1 MPSTYQGKPFAE
13 WTLQDAKNAIGD
25 AIADRAAFDANKAY
39 IEDGDHWQ
47 SGDAWPIRHSDGE
60 IDAQILAAIE
70 PMFVSVDLVEEV
82 VSRQVDALLDK
93 QPAIVIAPLE
103 PQGENGKPSEAQKKR
118 AADMLA
124 MLNPWWDEV
133 DLWGKL
139 KKAAKRTAWAG
150 RGPLRLRYLPAAVE
164 DMYSEQRGEGEPG
177 QRLVQGLAFE
187 DALAL
192 VYLSAPSPDVALLY
206 TDEETQEKAALILL
220 TDDQGKEYAEVWYR
234 WRSENGTESVV
245 RRTVGKGEE
254 EAFPIPGGRLPLEEM
269 RGRLLVTESV
279 RRQQSRADFFETLLS
294 RTAETA
300 GFRDRFIS
308 NAEPNYAWST
318 TPPSD
323 GPALVQETDE
333 RGVTWY
339 GHSMPRILGAGM
351 VQELQGRPV
360 PVGDGN
366 RQGLASI
373 GVTIADPVDPDY
385 VIKSCKHARATL
397 LENCHQGHVLEADKA
412 TSGYS
417 KRQGRADF
425 EKHVRGY
432 KSSAELA
439 IMGVLTGAISAALLM
454 TREGDEWRDF
464 LEEYRITVTLSI
476 DTGPLSAEEVEVEM
490 RAAERLF
497 KPRAD
502 VQAAIGVDDGE
513 AADAAIQSDPIQGL
527 DVMKKR
533 GEAFQMWSTG
543 ANQAAGLVAAG
554 VDPESDLGKAA
565 ARSDFPEE
573 Q

>member
-13 WTLQDAKNAIGD
+13 WTLSDAKAAIED
-25 AIADRAAFDANKAY
+25 AIPDRAAYDANKAY
-39 IEDGDHWQ
+39 VEDGDHWQ
-47 SGDAWPIRHSDGE
+47 DGDAWPIRHADAE
-60 IDAQILAAIE
+60 IDAQILAAVE
-70 PMFVSVDLVEEV
+70 PMFVSVDLVEEA

-93 QPAIVIAPLE
+93 QPAIIIAPRE
-103 PQGENGKPSEAQKKR
+103 PAGEDGKPSDQQTEQANGMR
-118 AADMLA
+118 EL
-124 MLNPWWDEV
+124 LNAWWDEV
-133 DLWGKL
+133 DFWEKIR
-139 KKAAKRTAWAG
+139 AASARTAWAT
-150 RGPLRLRYLPAAVE
+150 RGPLRLRYLPASIVDGQE
-164 DMYSEQRGEGEPG
+164 RDPESGEVRTRPVL
-177 QRLVQGLAFE
+177 RRDLPFE

-220 TDDQGKEYAEVWYR
+220 TDEQGKEYAEVWHR
-234 WRSENGTESVV
+234 EGEGVV
-245 RRTVGKGEE
+245 RRIVGKGAG
-254 EAFPIPGGRLPLEEM
+254 EAFPIPGGSLPLEEM
-269 RGRLLVTESV
+269 RGRLLVTDSV
-279 RRQQSRADFFETLLS
+279 RRQQARADFFETLLS

-323 GPALVQETDE
+323 GPALVTETDS

-366 RQGLASI
+366 REGLSSI

-385 VIKSCKHARATL
+385 IIKSCKHARATL

-425 EKHVRGY
+425 EKHVRSY
-432 KSSAELA
+432 RSSVELA
-439 IMGVLTGAISAALLM
+439 IMGILEGAISAALLM
-454 TREGDEWRDF
+454 TTEGDEWRGF

-476 DTGPLSAEEVEVEM
+476 DTGPLSAEEMESEM

-513 AADAAIQSDPIQGL
+513 SADAAILSDPIQSL
-527 DVMKKR
+527 AAMKLR
-533 GEAFQMWSTG
+533 GELVAVW
-543 ANQAAGLVAAG
+543 QAVNIAAALIAAG

-565 ARSDFPEE
+565 ARSDFPEG